1 MSSIQITNILLWQKN
16 GTLRNLEFLENH
28 VNVITG
34 DSGKGKSS
42 ILYIIDYCLLAS
54 ETKGISKANID
65 SKVTWYGLKLK
76 IHGRNLLIA
85 RPSEANKKASQ
96 AYLFEG
102 EEIPETPFLNI
113 KIDNLKKILNDAFGI
128 DSELKIPYGGRH
140 IRTGSKVSFR
150 SFLPHSYQDQNAIIA
165 PEYLYIRP
173 ADERYQESI
182 ERTFRMA
189 LGVENVKTSTA
200 KTKLLDLEQQRLAL
214 ERKKEIFEKNKL
226 AFSDELQS
234 LGQEA
239 ATLGI
244 LDSVPTDV
252 DSLLQKLKEIVI
264 DSEIPPP
271 SKSEADLIEKQLFSL
286 RAKNKKYEAFTDRKS
301 EFTISA
307 KQAEDALRP
316 IEFFNKHPNLVFPS
330 EMANS
335 LIHHLQRELS
345 ILRASLKSKK
355 QAPFLAEVTELISE
369 NTKEITKLE
378 KELETLQKNQKAR
391 SSPKEYYKYIGR
403 LDTKIELFSGSDS
416 HNFNYDPE
424 EYQTKAD
431 QLKSV
436 IEEDNLKVELAEQK
450 LNEFINEKL
459 TRLKLKGYDTT
470 FTARFSE
477 RERLIHLFSEDLSF
491 VERMPDI
498 GSASNYLYLHLAYF
512 LSIHEVAKR
521 HKVSW
526 MPSFMILDQ
535 PSTPYY
541 STEGEPNDD
550 VVSLDA
556 ALIEMNSFVKKMDQE
571 GGFQIILLEHI
582 RESDWKKLKLDRFHL
597 VDKELRGD
605 YGLILD

>member
-16 GTLRNLEFLENH
+16 GVLRNLELLENH

-76 IHGRNLLIA
+76 VHGRELLIA
-85 RPSEANKKASQ
+85 RPSEENEETSQ
-96 AYLFEG
+96 AYFSEG
-102 EEIPETPFLNI
+102 ESIPEIPLFNI

-165 PEYLYIRP
+165 PDYLYIRP
-173 ADERYQESI
+173 ADGRYQESI

-200 KTKLLDLEQQRLAL
+200 KTKLLELEQQRLAF

-239 ATLGI
+239 AVLGV
-244 LDSVPTDV
+244 LDSIPMDTDT
-252 DSLLQKLKEIVI
+252 LLQKLKEIVI
-264 DSEIPPP
+264 DSEMP
-271 SKSEADLIEKQLFSL
+271 SPGKNKTDEIERQIFSL
-286 RAKNKKYEAFTDRKS
+286 RAKNKKYEAFADRKS
-301 EFTISA
+301 ELSSSI

-316 IEFFNKHPNLVFPS
+316 IEFLNENSNLVFPS

-335 LIHHLQRELS
+335 LIHHLQMELS
-345 ILRASLKSKK
+345 RLRALLKSKK

-369 NTKEITKLE
+369 NAKEISRLE
-378 KELETLQKNQKAR
+378 KDLAALQGNQKAR
-391 SSPKEYYKYIGR
+391 STPKEYYKYIGR
-403 LDTKIELFSGSDS
+403 LDTKIQLFSGSDS
-416 HNFNYDPE
+416 HTFNYDPE
-424 EYQTKAD
+424 EYRIKAD

-459 TRLKLKGYDTT
+459 TRLKLKGYDK

-491 VERMPDI
+491 VEKMSDI
-498 GSASNYLYLHLAYF
+498 GSASNYLYLHLSYF

-556 ALIEMNSFVKKMDQE
+556 ALLEMNSFIKKMDQD

-582 RESDWKKLKLDRFHL
+582 KESHWKKLNLDRFHL

>member
-1 MSSIQITNILLWQKN
+1 MSGIQINNILLWQKN
-16 GTLRNLEFLENH
+16 GTLRNLELLENH

-65 SKVTWYGLKLK
+65 SKITWYGLKIN
-76 IHGRNLLIA
+76 IHGRKFLIA
-85 RPSEANKKASQ
+85 RPSGESNETTQ
-96 AYLFEG
+96 AYLSESD
-102 EEIPETPFLNI
+102 EIPEIPSFNI
-113 KIDNLKKILNDAFGI
+113 KIENLKKILNDAFGI

-173 ADERYQESI
+173 ADGRYQESI

-200 KTKLLDLEQQRLAL
+200 KTKLLELEQQRLAF

-239 ATLGI
+239 AALGI
-244 LDSVPTDV
+244 LDSVPLDTDI
-252 DSLLQKLKEIVI
+252 LLQQLKEVVI
-264 DSEIPPP
+264 DSEIPPRE
-271 SKSEADLIEKQLFSL
+271 KNEIDEIEKKLLLL
-286 RAKNKKYEAFTDRKS
+286 RAKNKKYEAFADRRS
-301 EFTISA
+301 EFLTST
-307 KQAEDALRP
+307 KQSEDALRP
-316 IEFFNKHPNLVFPS
+316 IEFLNENPNLVFPS

-345 ILRASLKSKK
+345 RLRSSLRNKK

-369 NTKEITKLE
+369 NTAEISRLE
-378 KELETLQKNQKAR
+378 KDLAAIQKNQKAR
-391 SSPKEYYKYIGR
+391 STSKEYYKYIGR
-403 LDTKIELFSGSDS
+403 LDTKIQLFSGADN
-416 HNFNYDPE
+416 HTFNFDPE
-424 EYQTKAD
+424 EYNTKTE
-431 QLKSV
+431 QLRSA

-459 TRLKLKGYDTT
+459 KRLKLKGYDK

-477 RERLIHLFSEDLSF
+477 REKLIHLFSEDLSF
-491 VERMPDI
+491 TEKMPDI

-541 STEGEPNDD
+541 STEGKPSDD

-556 ALIEMNSFVKKMDQE
+556 ALIEMNEFVKKMDQE
-571 GGFQIILLEHI
+571 GGFQIVLLEHI
-582 RESDWKKLKLDRFHL
+582 EESHWKKLKLDRFHL

>member
-1 MSSIQITNILLWQKN
+1 MSSIQIKNIILWQKN
-16 GTLRNLEFLENH
+16 GILRNLEFLENR

-54 ETKGISKANID
+54 ATKGISKTNID
-65 SKVTWYGLKLK
+65 SKVTWYGLR
-76 IHGRNLLIA
+76 ININGREILIG
-85 RPSEANKKASQ
+85 RPSEGNAETSQ
-96 AYLFEG
+96 AFFSEDG
-102 EEIPETPFLNI
+102 VIPEAPFFNI

-173 ADERYQESI
+173 ADGRYQESI

-189 LGVENVKTSTA
+189 LGVENAKTSTA
-200 KTKLLDLEQQRLAL
+200 KTKLLDLEQKQVAI
-214 ERKKEIFEKNKL
+214 ERKREVFDKNKL
-226 AFSDELQS
+226 AFSDDLQN
-234 LGQEA
+234 LGREA
-239 ATLGI
+239 AALGI
-244 LDSVPTDV
+244 IDSVPADV
-252 DSLLQKLKEIVI
+252 DTLLSKLKEIVI
-264 DSEIPPP
+264 DSDIALPGKGQTEVLER
-271 SKSEADLIEKQLFSL
+271 KLFAL
-286 RAKNKKYEAFTDRKS
+286 RTKNKKYEAFADKKLDFS
-301 EFTISA
+301 NSA

-316 IEFFNKHPNLVFPS
+316 VEFFNEHPELIFPS

-335 LIHHLQRELS
+335 LIHHLQTQLVRV
-345 ILRASLKSKK
+345 RAALKSKS
-355 QAPFLAEVTELISE
+355 QAPFLAEVKDLISE
-369 NTKEITKLE
+369 NTKEISKLE
-378 KELETLQKNQKAR
+378 EELAALQKNQKTR

-403 LDTKIELFSGSDS
+403 LDTKIQLFSDSDN
-416 HNFNYDPE
+416 HTFTYDPE
-424 EYQTKAD
+424 EFQTKVD

-450 LNEFINEKL
+450 LNEFINDTLK
-459 TRLKLKGYDTT
+459 RLKLKGYDN

-477 RERLIHLFSEDLSF
+477 KERLIHLFSEDLSSI
-491 VERMPDI
+491 EKMPDI

-512 LSIHEVAKR
+512 FAIHKVAKR
-521 HKVSW
+521 HKVTW
-526 MPSFMILDQ
+526 MPSFMVLDQ
-535 PSTPYY
+535 PSTPYF
-541 STEGEPNDD
+541 SNEGEPTDD
-550 VVSLDA
+550 IISLDA
-556 ALIEMNSFVKKMDQE
+556 ALIEMNSFITQMDEE

-582 RESDWKKLKLDRFHL
+582 KETHWKRLALDRFHL

>member
-1 MSSIQITNILLWQKN
+1 MSGIQINNILLWQKN

-65 SKVTWYGLKLK
+65 SKITWYGLKIN
-76 IHGRNLLIA
+76 IHGRNFLIA
-85 RPSEANKKASQ
+85 RPSGESNETAQ
-96 AYLFEG
+96 AYLSESD
-102 EEIPETPFLNI
+102 EIPEIPSFNI
-113 KIDNLKKILNDAFGI
+113 KIENLKKILNDAFGI

-173 ADERYQESI
+173 ADGRYQESI

-200 KTKLLDLEQQRLAL
+200 KTKLLELEQQRLAF

-239 ATLGI
+239 AALGI
-244 LDSVPTDV
+244 LDSVPMDTDM
-252 DSLLQKLKEIVI
+252 LLQQLKEVVI

-271 SKSEADLIEKQLFSL
+271 GKNEIDEIEKKLLLL
-286 RAKNKKYEAFTDRKS
+286 RAKNKKYEAFADRRS
-301 EFTISA
+301 EFVTST
-307 KQAEDALRP
+307 KQSEDALRP
-316 IEFFNKHPNLVFPS
+316 IEFLNENPNLVFPS

-345 ILRASLKSKK
+345 RLRSSLRNKK

-369 NTKEITKLE
+369 NTAEISRLE
-378 KELETLQKNQKAR
+378 KDLAAIQKNQKAQ
-391 SSPKEYYKYIGR
+391 STSKEYYKYIGR
-403 LDTKIELFSGSDS
+403 LDTKIQLFSGADN
-416 HNFNYDPE
+416 HTFNFDPE
-424 EYQTKAD
+424 EYNTKTE
-431 QLKSV
+431 QLKSA

-459 TRLKLKGYDTT
+459 KRLKLKGYDK

-477 RERLIHLFSEDLSF
+477 REKLIHLFSEDLSF
-491 VERMPDI
+491 TEKMPDI

-541 STEGEPNDD
+541 STEGKPSDD
-550 VVSLDA
+550 VVSLDT
-556 ALIEMNSFVKKMDQE
+556 ALIEMNEFVKKMDQE
-571 GGFQIILLEHI
+571 GGFQIVLLEHI
-582 RESDWKKLKLDRFHL
+582 EESHWKKLKLDRFHL

>member
-16 GTLRNLEFLENH
+16 GILRNLEFLENH

-76 IHGRNLLIA
+76 IHGRELLIA
-85 RPSEANKKASQ
+85 RPSEENEETSQ
-96 AYLFEG
+96 AYLSEG
-102 EEIPETPFLNI
+102 EEIPEIPFFNI

-173 ADERYQESI
+173 ADGRYQESI

-200 KTKLLDLEQQRLAL
+200 KTKLLDLEQQRLAF

-239 ATLGI
+239 AALGI
-244 LDSVPTDV
+244 LDSIPTDT
-252 DSLLQKLKEIVI
+252 DTLLQKLKEVVI

-271 SKSEADLIEKQLFSL
+271 GKIEAEKIEKQLFSL
-286 RAKNKKYEAFTDRKS
+286 RAKNKKYEAFADRKS
-301 EFTISA
+301 ELTTST

-316 IEFFNKHPNLVFPS
+316 IEFFNENPNLVFPS

-335 LIHHLQRELS
+335 LIHHLQMELS
-345 ILRASLKSKK
+345 RLRTSLKSKK

-369 NTKEITKLE
+369 NAKEISKLE
-378 KELETLQKNQKAR
+378 KDLAALQKNQKAR
-391 SSPKEYYKYIGR
+391 STPKEYYKYIGR
-403 LDTKIELFSGSDS
+403 LDTKIQLFSGSDS
-416 HNFNYDPE
+416 HTFNYDPE
-424 EYQTKAD
+424 EYRTKAD

-459 TRLKLKGYDTT
+459 TRLRLKGYDK

-491 VERMPDI
+491 IEKMPDI

-556 ALIEMNSFVKKMDQE
+556 ALIEMNSFIKKMDQE

-582 RESDWKKLKLDRFHL
+582 KESHWTKLKLDRFHL